1 MKQKKK
7 DITSTSQ
14 LVRDEASRLVEECV
28 HGFLENRDE
37 AKALALL
44 EKVQLCIND
53 AQSIE
58 KKDRIKRLN

>member
-1 MKQKKK
+1 MKQKK
-7 DITSTSQ
+7 DITPTSQ
-14 LVRDEASRLVEECV
+14 LARDEARKLLEECV

-53 AQSIE
+53 ALSIE